1 MMQNTASAKK
11 VSTEQ
16 NGQPALTVGLDV
28 SDRKCQVCALDAG
41 GEVMFTSVVALTE
54 AALTMQFKGLEQAR
68 IVFEV
73 GGHSRWL
80 SSLFE
85 DMGHEVI
92 VANPRQLA
100 LISQNNRKS
109 DKADAELL
117 ARLGRMDVKLL
128 RPVAHRSAAAQ
139 AGLSIVRSRAG
150 AVRCRTLLINT
161 IRGQVK
167 AAGGRIADCDAKYFH
182 ERCAA
187 IPAEL
192 KPALQPLVAMIQQL
206 SKTIDSYDE
215 KLERDADTLAPGARR
230 LTTISGVGILTA
242 ISFTLVIDDPA
253 RFTSSRAVGPYLGL
267 VPRRSQS
274 GEIDKAMRISK
285 AGDPYTR
292 QLLVQCAQ
300 SALRKGG
307 KDSELR
313 TWGQR
318 LAGTSKVDKRRA
330 TIAVARKLAVLMH
343 RMLVTGEDYDPNY
356 EANRKEKAAAKN
368 KAA

>member
-1 MMQNTASAKK
+1 MKQITTSTMNVATAQDS
-11 VSTEQ
+11 
-16 NGQPALTVGLDV
+16 QPDVTVGLDV
-28 SDRKCQVCALDAG
+28 SDRKCQVCVLDAA
-41 GEVMFTSVVALTE
+41 GEVLLSGVVALTE
-54 AALTMQFKGLEQAR
+54 TALTVQFKALEHAR

-73 GGHSRWL
+73 GSHSRWL
-80 SSLFE
+80 STLFE

-92 VANPRQLA
+92 VANARQLA

-117 ARLGRMDVKLL
+117 ARLGRMDIKLL
-128 RPVAHRSAAAQ
+128 RPVAHRSATAQ
-139 AGLSIVRSRAG
+139 AGLAIVRSRAG
-150 AVRCRTLLINT
+150 TVRCRTLLINS

-167 AAGGRIADCDAKYFH
+167 AAGSRIPDCDARYFH
-182 ERCAA
+182 DRCGA
-187 IPAEL
+187 IPDAL
-192 KPALQPLVAMIQQL
+192 KPALLPLVAMIKQL
-206 SKTIDSYDE
+206 SKTIEDYDN
-215 KLERDADTLAPGARR
+215 KLEKDADTIAPGARR
-230 LTTISGVGILTA
+230 LTTIPGVGILTA
-242 ISFTLVIDDPA
+242 ISFTLVIDDVK
-253 RFTSSRAVGPYLGL
+253 RFASSRAVGPYLGL

-300 SALRKGG
+300 WGLRKDA
-307 KDSELR
+307 KDSELH
-313 TWGQR
+313 TWGLK

-343 RMLVTGEDYDPNY
+343 RMLVTGKDYDPNY
-356 EANRKEKAAAKN
+356 EAKRREKAAAK